1 MTADILK
8 KLYGKKSNDYYNNVN
23 KDIIKII
30 PSDSRTILEIGCGQG
45 ATLIEIKKRNP
56 GVNIYG
62 IDIVDIELENK
73 NKFSDFI
80 CGNIED
86 ITIPYPKRF
95 FDIIILADVIEHL
108 IDPWSC
114 INNLSHYL
122 SDKGNIIATIPNI
135 LYHRVIR
142 KLVFYGDFEYTK
154 SGILD
159 ITHLRFF
166 TKKTIIKLFKE
177 SGFNNI
183 LTYHIISTPKGKM
196 INLLTFGFFNNF
208 LTYKYIVQASL

>member
-1 MTADILK
+1 MTNNILIN
-8 KLYGKKSNDYYNNVN
+8 LYNKKSNNYFNNCK

-30 PSDSRTILEIGCGQG
+30 PPNSRTILEIGCGTG

-56 GVNIYG
+56 GVKIYG
-62 IDIVDIELENK
+62 IDIVDTELENK
-73 NKFSDFI
+73 NNFFDFI
-80 CGNIED
+80 CGNIEE
-86 ITIPYPKRF
+86 IIIPYPKRF
-95 FDIIILADVIEHL
+95 FDVIILADVIEHL

-114 INNLSHYL
+114 IKKLSQYL
-122 SDKGNIIATIPNI
+122 SDKGIIIATIPNV
-135 LYHRVIR
+135 LYYRVIG
-142 KLVFYGDFEYTK
+142 KMVFYGDFEYTE

-183 LTYHIISTPKGKM
+183 STDHIISTKKGNI
-196 INLLTFGFFNNF
+196 INLLTFGFLENF